1 MTEIEIGRNK
11 FLDKINEGR
20 AHLKEMEEE
29 ALEVNYKTKYEN
41 LTKKIKEVEK
51 SAWAQYR
58 AFPEPKWPD
67 AIDDRKKVIWFRNDV
82 FEHAFATGMLGACRQ
97 ILSEAEES

>member
-1 MTEIEIGRNK
+1 MDE
-11 FLDKINEGR
+11 
-20 AHLKEMEEE
+20 
-29 ALEVNYKTKYEN
+29 NYKAKYEN
-41 LTKKIKEVEK
+41 LMKKIKAVEK
-51 SAWAQYR
+51 SAWKQYA